1 MSSLGETLP
10 FKKILATLLLFGLT
24 AGSAPSAAAA
34 EGINTIVTQ
43 FNETGNFL
51 RSDPVDIEIKH
62 PTSIECEPY
71 KAPTS
76 KLEEDYGGRNCTFK
90 IEYQLTSSGTKISFF
105 GSGQVTN
112 ESGEA
117 IGEFASIIN
126 VYDKYGLNEWTKATV
141 TARMQ
146 TSGKLFLGLAPF
158 HTRTYGIKLQT
169 PVNATVITAEE
180 AARRK
185 AAQEAAERKAEADAI
200 AEEKKLLAAKM
211 LSIVCSKGSVKKVVK
226 GDPPKCPAGYSF
238 GGNSYLT
245 YKAFATCKL
254 YKKDSFWAGARLS
267 DATRTLELLRYGKGF
282 MLSHLN
288 DSDFN
293 CAMKVL
299 NVSTAVK
306 NKIFS
311 TRAIDGQQTA
321 RVGSMTAN
329 WNYHPDSGLNITFTY
344 LKI

>member
-1 MSSLGETLP
+1 MFNKTLSTVVTLAFSLG
-10 FKKILATLLLFGLT
+10 LAT
-24 AGSAPSAAAA
+24 PVSAADAV
-34 EGINTIVTQ
+34 NTIVTQ
-43 FNETGNFL
+43 YNETGNFL

-62 PTSIECEPY
+62 PTSVDCEPY

-76 KLEEDYGGRNCTFK
+76 QLEEDYGGRNCTFK
-90 IEYQLTSSGTKISFF
+90 IEYQLTSSGPKIDFF

-112 ESGEA
+112 ESGES
-117 IGEFASIIN
+117 IGEFASIIS
-126 VYDKYGLNEWTKATV
+126 VRDKYGLNQWAKASV

-146 TSGKLFLGLAPF
+146 TSGKLFLGVAPF
-158 HTRTYGIKLQT
+158 HTRTYAVKLQT
-169 PVNATVITAEE
+169 PVYATVITSEE
-180 AARRK
+180 ASRRK

-200 AEEKKLLAAKM
+200 AEEKKLLAAKK

-226 GDPPKCPAGYSF
+226 GDPPKCPSGFSF

-282 MLSHLN
+282 MLGHLN
-288 DSDFN
+288 DNDFN
-293 CAMKVL
+293 CAMKIL
-299 NVSTAVK
+299 NVSSAVK
-306 NKIFS
+306 SKIFS

-321 RVGSMTAN
+321 KVGSMTAN
-329 WNYHPDSGLNITFTY
+329 WTYHPDNGLNISFTY